1 MTVKENKIVRW
12 GRVSPP
18 MADRMD
24 KERDEEGRSYSWQI
38 ETALSF
44 YFEWLDGKRTEGEQ

>member
-12 GRVSPP
+12 GRVSPS

-24 KERDEEGRSYSWQI
+24 KERDDEGRSYSWQI
-38 ETALSF
+38 ETALRE
-44 YFEWLDGKRTEGEQ
+44 YFERKDSTT